1 MAPSTAACKKVDG
14 AVLVTQAGNDKVS
27 ARAERTTSRRLDPD
41 LLSSEEIEKLVARCS
56 RRCPTGLRNRAL
68 LVLGWRAGLRCQEA
82 LDLMLKDID
91 FDAALITVRH
101 GKGDRTRRVG
111 LDAGTAAVLEQWLQA
126 RSKLSVASS
135 APLLCTLDGNP
146 LDSSYVRHLIKRLAT
161 KAGIEKRAHFHG
173 LRHAFAASLATEGA
187 SLPTIQRL
195 LGHTSAATTAIYLS
209 RIGSDD
215 AVEFARNRSWS
226 SQ

>member
-1 MAPSTAACKKVDG
+1 MSPSITR
-14 AVLVTQAGNDKVS
+14 VS

-41 LLSSEEIEKLVARCS
+41 LLSSEEIEKLIGRCS
-56 RRCPTGLRNRAL
+56 RRAPTGLRNRAL
-68 LVLGWRAGLRCQEA
+68 LVLGWRSGLRCQEA

-126 RSKLSVASS
+126 RSKLSVARS
-135 APLLCTLDGNP
+135 APLLCTLDGKP
-146 LDSSYVRHLIKRLAT
+146 LDFSYVRHLMKRLAS
-161 KAGIEKRAHFHG
+161 KAGIEKRSHFHG

-195 LGHTSAATTAIYLS
+195 LGHTSAATTAVYLS